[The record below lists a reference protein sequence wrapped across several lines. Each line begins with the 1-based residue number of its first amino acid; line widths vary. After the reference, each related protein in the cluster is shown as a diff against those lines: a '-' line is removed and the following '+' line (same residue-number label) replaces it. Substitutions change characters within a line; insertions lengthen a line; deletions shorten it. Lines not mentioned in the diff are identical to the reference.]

1 MLNRVSADSFIMP
14 RVVWIHSEQHA
25 AAEEL
30 FSKILE
36 TNLLSLHHSWV
47 HTLYSVLDFL
57 SCVSPNL
64 HPHPPFHRI
73 TLFTEVNVN
82 WKPKPRKKI

>member
-1 MLNRVSADSFIMP
+1 MP
-14 RVVWIHSEQHA
+14 RVIWIHSEQH

-47 HTLYSVLDFL
+47 RTLYSVLVFL
-57 SCVSPNL
+57 RSSFFCLVSPL
-64 HPHPPFHRI
+64 ICLPSFHRI
-73 TLFTEVNVN
+73 TQFTDVNVN
-82 WKPKPRKKI
+82 